1 MYDTEYADLFGMP
14 PLDIEAFLRGDAQGR
29 DRAMSGADAALA
41 RKYLKSWHMPAE
53 DYERRREALALQQYS
68 YFGNCPRCE
77 AEGAIYSLP
86 YPHGKSDW
94 LVCSEGCEVRWCFGS
109 GHFRAY
115 TPDDLS
121 EQEELAILEKL
132 EGYDEVEP
140 LLGWKL
146 DLPSDLDV
154 GIRMLPAEDV
164 GECVLCGFAVLPG
177 DLRMLS
183 RFIFFWAG
191 GLPLLSFN
199 RQEPLCMVC
208 GEEFG
213 YTLQEGVNKIWGLE
227 KPTPLGRTIVTPHA
241 GQGFEE

>member
-53 DYERRREALALQQYS
+53 DYERRREALGLQQYS

-86 YPHGKSDW
+86 YPYGKSDW

-121 EQEELAILEKL
+121 EQEELAIVGGSFIFKRAQGAPQAEVLL
-132 EGYDEVEP
+132 HVRHASPEGQTC
-140 LLGWKL
+140 LLVLRVHERPESGDRSVGCGLRSAHRLWKL
-146 DLPSDLDV
+146 QVRLGGHDRAREGNSQRSGARGKSIGSV
-154 GIRMLPAEDV
+154 TRSGRAQA
-164 GECVLCGFAVLPG
+164 GEVPG
-177 DLRMLS
+177 DVR
-183 RFIFFWAG
+183 RRCHDAG
-191 GLPLLSFN
+191 
-199 RQEPLCMVC
+199 R
-208 GEEFG
+208 
-213 YTLQEGVNKIWGLE
+213 
-227 KPTPLGRTIVTPHA
+227 
-241 GQGFEE
+241 